1 MKRRVAIA
9 VFGLIVLSLGGA
21 IATLVWPKYGLC
33 FEQSRQAEIAC
44 MIRRNLH
51 FSAHLTWAFNRHTL
65 EAARAETSE
74 ADIPHL
80 VGLLGH
86 DRPAVRMAAGYLL
99 ASFGEPGR
107 VALQEAARSPDW
119 IVRYVAEDVLWTL
132 NNAPP
137 SDDR

>member
-9 VFGLIVLSLGGA
+9 IFGLILLSLGGA

-33 FEQSRQAEIAC
+33 IGQSRQDEIAC

-51 FSAHLTWAFNRHTL
+51 FSAHFTWAFNRHTL
-65 EAARAETSE
+65 EAVREQITD
-74 ADIPHL
+74 ADVASL
-80 VGLLGH
+80 AGLLGH

-99 ASFGEPGR
+99 ASIGEPGR

-132 NNAPP
+132 DNASP
-137 SDDR
+137 SESP

>member
-9 VFGLIVLSLGGA
+9 IFGLILLSLGGA

-33 FEQSRQAEIAC
+33 IGQSRQDEIAC

-51 FSAHLTWAFNRHTL
+51 FSAHFTWASNRHTL

-86 DRPAVRMAAGYLL
+86 ERPSVRMAAGHLL

-107 VALQEAARSPDW
+107 LALQEAARSPDW
-119 IVRYVAEDVLWTL
+119 IVRYVADDILWTL
-132 NNAPP
+132 DNAPP
-137 SDDR
+137 SERP